1 MISRPRLTRLAF
13 SLTVWWMLLSLA
25 LWLLGRALD
34 QPASLGQC
42 TASAAFF
49 VVLGETGD
57 WLRRRW
63 RAGRIATRHQP
74 APPRPRPPDG
84 KEPTTHS

>member
-1 MISRPRLTRLAF
+1 VTGRPRLTRLAF
-13 SLTVWWMLLSLA
+13 SLTVWWMLIAFL

-34 QPASLGQC
+34 QPVSLGQC

-49 VVLGETGD
+49 VVLGEAGD

-63 RAGRIATRHQP
+63 RAGRIAGRHQS
-74 APPRPRPPDG
+74 APSRPRPPDG
-84 KEPTTHS
+84 KAPTTHS